1 MSDDITTCYSVE
13 SAWFQRLKLKYG
25 KTLSNLAFNPNLRRY
40 VMAELFTECPNPS
53 IDNCCAVAAG
63 GGHLVAMQW

>member
-1 MSDDITTCYSVE
+1 
-13 SAWFQRLKLKYG
+13 LKLKYG